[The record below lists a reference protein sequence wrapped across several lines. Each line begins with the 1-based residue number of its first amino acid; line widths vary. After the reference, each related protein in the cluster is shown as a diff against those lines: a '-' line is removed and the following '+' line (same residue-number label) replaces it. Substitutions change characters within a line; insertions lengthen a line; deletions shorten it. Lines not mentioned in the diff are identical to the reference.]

1 MLETRR
7 ENENLQTIIETLKQ
21 ENKNLQIEKDTEV
34 EALNSQVIIIL
45 VREAATKKILLYG
58 TTNQV
63 KKVFEI

>member
-45 VREAATKKILLYG
+45 VREAATKKSYFTGLPIRLGRSLR
-58 TTNQV
+58 
-63 KKVFEI
+63 